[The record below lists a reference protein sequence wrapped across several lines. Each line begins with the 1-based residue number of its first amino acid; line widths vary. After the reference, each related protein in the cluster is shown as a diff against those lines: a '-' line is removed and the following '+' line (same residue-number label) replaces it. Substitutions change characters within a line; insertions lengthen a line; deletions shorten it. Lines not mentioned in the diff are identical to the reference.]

1 MSLKANYLEFLFL
14 ILFQTSTNAYKVPVC
29 TASVAT
35 RLDRTP
41 VPVNQGG
48 QGSIVRQVKGS
59 KLQLKV

>member
-14 ILFQTSTNAYKVPVC
+14 ILFQTSTNAYKIPVC
-29 TASVAT
+29 MASVAT

-48 QGSIVRQVKGS
+48 QGSIVRQVKVS